1 MIGHEIAVDF
11 PVYWAGAYRLGEAEW
26 ENLRQLCIGF
36 ILEKE
41 KSLIKVFSLLIFSNF
56 AKEEFSPPNK
66 NQ

>member
-41 KSLIKVFSLLIFSNF
+41 KSLIKV
-56 AKEEFSPPNK
+56 
-66 NQ
+66 